1 MLNIEDLQCSLEDG
15 TQILKG
21 LSLQVKPGETHA
33 IMGPNGSGKSTLARV
48 LAGHPAFT
56 VTGGKA
62 ELAGENLLDFEAS
75 ERANK
80 GLFVGFQHPIEI
92 PGVKNADFIRLAVD
106 SKRAFLGQEK
116 IEDEEFQELL
126 DKNLNMLQMG
136 KSYVERGLNEGF
148 SGGEKKRNEILQM
161 AMLDPKVAILDE
173 TDSGVDIDALRIIS
187 EGINTLMTP
196 HKSIILITHYQR
208 LLDLVKPDFVHV
220 LSQGKIVKSGGSELA
235 LELETKGYDWLV
247 K

>member
-1 MLNIEDLQCSLEDG
+1 M
-15 TQILKG
+15 
-21 LSLQVKPGETHA
+21 
-33 IMGPNGSGKSTLARV
+33 
-48 LAGHPAFT
+48 
-56 VTGGKA
+56 
-62 ELAGENLLDFEAS
+62 
-75 ERANK
+75 
-80 GLFVGFQHPIEI
+80 GFQHPIEI